1 VGDRNT
7 YQGEQAGLR
16 GTRYLPLDALVRR
29 SAESHTDPLRP
40 GISRDK
46 RGDPMDAIILAVIIF
61 VAIAG
66 PTLLAL
72 ALYWRNNPDRRL
84 SWRRAAEE
92 AADTDP
98 EHFRRPSAQWLSFG
112 GGGGSSDSGGG
123 GGSSDSGGGG
133 GSGGDSG
140 GGSGSSQ

>member
-1 VGDRNT
+1 
-7 YQGEQAGLR
+7 
-16 GTRYLPLDALVRR
+16 
-29 SAESHTDPLRP
+29 
-40 GISRDK
+40 
-46 RGDPMDAIILAVIIF
+46 MDAIILAVIIF

-84 SWRRAAEE
+84 SWRRAAEN

-98 EHFRRPSAQWLSFG
+98 EHFRRPSAQWLFF
-112 GGGGSSDSGGG
+112 GGG